1 MISLDTNPIVNLFV
15 TSESSSSER
24 RFNKDI
30 TIGALKERLEP
41 ITGIPIAT
49 MQIKLFD
56 KNDQFVCNLNDDT
69 KKLGYYSVMDYG
81 RLQIEDLNPYRI
93 KNEWTDCSQVKKF
106 EISEEEYN
114 KRNDSVRSFLQKNKL
129 GQYSEENQR
138 HLEKE
143 NDPEGYFEEAQKIK
157 VGDRCEVNAE
167 SKTGMPKRGTVKYVG
182 KTEFKPGYWIGIAY
196 DEPQGK
202 HDGTVKGKS
211 YFKCLPKYGVFVRPN
226 KVTIGDFPEEDF
238 DLDDDDL
245 DEL

>member
-1 MISLDTNPIVNLFV
+1 MISIGNNNTNPVVQLDTKPVVTVFV
-15 TSESSSSER
+15 TCESSSSER
-24 RFNKDI
+24 RFNRDI

-56 KNDQFVCNLNDDT
+56 RNDQFVCTLNDND
-69 KKLGYYSVMDYG
+69 KKLGFYSVMDYG
-81 RLQIEDLNPYRI
+81 RLQVN
-93 KNEWTDCSQVKKF
+93 
-106 EISEEEYN
+106 
-114 KRNDSVRSFLQKNKL
+114 SVRHFLQKNKL

-202 HDGTVKGKS
+202 HNGTVQGKS
-211 YFKCLPKYGVFVRPN
+211 YFTCLPKYGVFVRPN
-226 KVTIGDFPEEDF
+226 KVTVGDFPEEDF